1 MPTLR
6 RITVYPIK
14 SLDGRDVAKARL
26 LPGGALQHDRR
37 WAIYDAQGRVVNG
50 KRTPAIHM
58 IRATFDE
65 TLTTVTLSRE
75 SGGSLASS
83 RRFQLPGDSSAVAEW
98 LSEALGLKCRLV
110 ENADD
115 GFPDDTLASGPTLV
129 STASLAAAAAWFPEL
144 DVTEMRRRIRANLEL
159 DAPEAFWED
168 RLADDGQEQ
177 PRFSI
182 GKSIYRGRTICARC
196 VVPTRDSQSGEA
208 IAGFARAFADRRAA
222 ELPAWSPAEQF
233 NHFYR
238 LAINTAPEWIEGDAV
253 IRVGDELVN
262 KP

>member
-1 MPTLR
+1 MPILR

-14 SLDGRDVAKARL
+14 SLDGCDVAEARV
-26 LPGGALQHDRR
+26 LPGGALEYDRR
-37 WAIYDAQGRVVNG
+37 WAIFDGQGRVVNG

-58 IRATFDE
+58 IRAMFDE
-65 TLTTVTLSRE
+65 TRTTITLSQE
-75 SGGSLASS
+75 SDGSLAPSH
-83 RRFQLPGDSSAVAEW
+83 RFQLPRDSSTVAEW

-110 ENADD
+110 ENPDD
-115 GFPDDTLASGPTLV
+115 GFPDDTLAPGPTLI
-129 STASLAAAAAWFPEL
+129 STASLAAAAGWFPGL
-144 DVTEMRRRIRANLEL
+144 DVDEMRRRIRANLEF

-168 RLADDGQEQ
+168 RLADDGLEQ

-182 GKSIYRGRTICARC
+182 GSVQYRGRTICARC
-196 VVPTRDSQSGEA
+196 VVPTRDSQTGEV

-238 LAINTAPEWIEGDAV
+238 LAINTAPEWIEDGAV
-253 IRVGDELVN
+253 LRVGDELDI

>member
-1 MPTLR
+1 MPILR

-14 SLDGRDVAKARL
+14 SLDGCDVTESRV
-26 LPGGALQHDRR
+26 LPGGALEHDRR
-37 WAIYDAQGRVVNG
+37 WAIFDGQGRVVNG

-58 IRATFDE
+58 IRAAFDE
-65 TLTTVTLSRE
+65 MLSTVNLSLDA
-75 SGGSLASS
+75 GGSLASS
-83 RRFQLPGDSSAVAEW
+83 HRFQLPGDSSAVAEW

-115 GFPDDTLASGPTLV
+115 GFPDDTLAPGPTLI
-129 STASLAAAAAWFPEL
+129 STASLAAVAAWFPGL
-144 DVTEMRRRIRANLEL
+144 DLAEIRRRIRANLEF
-159 DAPEAFWED
+159 DAPEAYWED
-168 RLADDGQEQ
+168 GLADDGFEQ

-182 GKSIYRGRTICARC
+182 GTAVYRGRTICARC
-196 VVPTRDSQSGEA
+196 VVPTRDSQTGEA
-208 IAGFARAFADRRAA
+208 VAGFAREFAGRRAA

-238 LAINTAPEWIEGDAV
+238 LAINTAPEWIEDGAV
-253 IRVGDELVN
+253 LRVGDKLVI

>member
-6 RITVYPIK
+6 RITVFPIK
-14 SLDGRDVAKARL
+14 SLDGCDVTEARV
-26 LPGGALQHDRR
+26 LPGGALELDRR
-37 WAIYDAQGRVVNG
+37 WAIFDGQGRVVNG
-50 KRTPAIHM
+50 KRTPAIHA
-58 IRATFDE
+58 IRAAFDE
-65 TLTTVTLSRE
+65 TLSTVRLARDAR
-75 SGGSLASS
+75 GSLASS
-83 RRFQLPGDSSAVAEW
+83 HEFHLPGDSSAVAEW

-115 GFPDDTLASGPTLV
+115 GFPDDTIAPGPTLI
-129 STASLAAAAAWFPEL
+129 STASLAAVAAWFPGL
-144 DVTEMRRRIRANLEL
+144 DVTEMRRRIRSNLEF

-168 RLADDGQEQ
+168 RLADDGLQQ

-182 GKSIYRGRTICARC
+182 GKSVYRGRTICARC
-196 VVPTRDSQSGEA
+196 VVPTRDSQTGEA

-238 LAINTAPEWIEGDAV
+238 LAINTAPEWIEDDAV
-253 IRVGDELVN
+253 LRIGDEFVVT
-262 KP
+262 